1 MATITSLGIG
11 TGTDLNAIV
20 TQLVAVER
28 APLRQLQ
35 QAATKLNTEVSAFG
49 KVTSMFSAL
58 QDASNKLNGV
68 GLWNQSNATS
78 GSDAAVGVVG
88 GATAAAG
95 NYSVSV
101 QALASSQTVASNT
114 SYASATTLVGSG
126 SLSIQLGAWNT
137 GNTAF
142 TAKSGSAAL
151 SVTLTATDTI
161 TSLRDKINAAGAG
174 VTASLVTDATGVRL
188 ALRSSTSGVENGF
201 EITGTGG
208 VSGLSYNAGSGAG
221 GLQLKQAA
229 ADAKATV
236 NGIDITSATNE
247 LSGTIEGL
255 TLKLRQVTTA
265 PVDVAVANDRDA
277 ITKAMTDFAK
287 AYSDL
292 SSYIIEQT
300 KYDAGT
306 KQGGVLQGD
315 SAVNSLQSRLRA
327 IINTPSGAS
336 AQFGRLSDAGLELQ
350 RDGTLKVNSAKLN
363 SALQNLPEIK
373 KAFSNTDSVTPGNEG
388 FARQFSALAT
398 KMLSIDGAV
407 TTHTEGLRKLITKN
421 GDDQTK
427 LNERVDRFQAR
438 LTAQYSAMDVAQSRF
453 TALSNYVNQQFGSG
467 ARR

>member
-11 TGTDLNAIV
+11 TGTDLNSIV

-35 QAATKLNTEVSAFG
+35 QAATRLNTEVSAFG
-49 KVTSMFSAL
+49 KVTSLFSAL

-78 GSDAAVGVVG
+78 GIDAAVGVVG

-126 SLSIQLGAWNT
+126 SLSIQLGAWST

-265 PVDVAVANDRDA
+265 PVDVAVTNDRDA
-277 ITKAMTDFAK
+277 ITKAVTEFAK
-287 AYSDL
+287 AYSEL
-292 SSYIIEQT
+292 SAYIIEQT

-315 SAVNSLQSRLRA
+315 SAVNNLQSRLRA
-327 IINTPSGAS
+327 IVNTPSGAS
-336 AQFGRLSDAGLELQ
+336 AQFGRLSDVGLELQ
-350 RDGTLKVNSAKLN
+350 RDGTMKVNSTKLA
-363 SALQNLPEIK
+363 SATQNLTELK
-373 KAFSNTDSVTPGNEG
+373 KAFGNSDTVTAGNDG
-388 FARQFSALAT
+388 FSRQFASLAT
-398 KMLSIDGAV
+398 RMLSIDGAV
-407 TTHTEGLRKLITKN
+407 TTHTEGLRKLISKN
-421 GDDQTK
+421 GEDQTK

>member
-35 QAATKLNTEVSAFG
+35 QQATKINTEISAFG
-49 KVTSMFSAL
+49 KVQSLFSAL
-58 QDASNKLNGV
+58 QDASNKLNGA
-68 GLWNQSNATS
+68 GLWNQSNAVS
-78 GSDAAVGVVG
+78 GSDSAVGVVG
-88 GATAAAG
+88 GASAAAG

-101 QALASSQTVASNT
+101 QSLASSQTVASST
-114 SYASATTLVGSG
+114 TYANSSALVGAG
-126 SLSIQLGAWNT
+126 SLSIQMGSWDT

-151 SVTLTATDTI
+151 SITLTATDTI
-161 TSLRDKINAAGAG
+161 QNLRDKINGAGAG

-188 ALRSSTSGVENGF
+188 AIRSSTSGVENGF
-201 EITGTGG
+201 EITGSGG
-208 VSGLSYNAGSGAG
+208 ASGLSYNAGSGAA

-236 NGIDITSATNE
+236 NGIDITSASNE

-255 TLKLRQVTTA
+255 TLKLRQVHTA
-265 PVDVAVANDRDA
+265 PVDVTVTADRDA
-277 ITKAMTDFAK
+277 VTKSITEFAK

-292 SSYIIEQT
+292 SAYIIDQT
-300 KYDAGT
+300 KYDAGSR
-306 KQGGVLQGD
+306 QGGVLQGD

-327 IINTPSGAS
+327 IVNTTSGAS
-336 AQFGRLSDAGLELQ
+336 AQFGRLSDLGLELQ
-350 RDGTLKVNSAKLN
+350 RDGTMKVNSSKLA
-363 SALQNLPEIK
+363 SASQNLTELK
-373 KAFSNTDSVTPGNEG
+373 KAFGNTDTVAPSNDG
-388 FARQFSALAT
+388 FARQFASLAGR
-398 KMLSIDGAV
+398 MLSVDGAV
-407 TTHTEGLRKLITKN
+407 TTHTEGLRARLTKN
-421 GDDQTK
+421 GVDQTK

-438 LTAQYSAMDVAQSRF
+438 LTAQYSAMDVAQSRAS
-453 TALSNYVNQQFGSG
+453 ALASYVNQQFGSG

>member
-11 TGTDLNAIV
+11 TGTDLNSIV

-35 QAATKLNTEVSAFG
+35 QQATRLNTEVSAFG
-49 KVTSMFSAL
+49 KVTSLFSAL

-68 GLWNQSNATS
+68 GLWSQSNATS

-114 SYASATTLVGSG
+114 SYASATSLVGSG
-126 SLSIQLGAWNT
+126 SLSIQLGAWDA

-142 TAKSGSAAL
+142 TPKSGAAAL
-151 SVTLTATDTI
+151 SISLTATDTV
-161 TSLRDKINAAGAG
+161 TTLRDKINAAGAG

-188 ALRSSTSGVENGF
+188 ALRSTTSGVANGF

-208 VSGLSYNAGSGAG
+208 VSGLSYNAGSGAA

-236 NGIDITSATNE
+236 NGIDITSSTNE

-265 PVDVAVANDRDA
+265 PVDVAVTNDRDA
-277 ITKAMTDFAK
+277 VTKAVTEFAK
-287 AYSDL
+287 AYSEL
-292 SSYIIEQT
+292 SAYIIEQT

-315 SAVNSLQSRLRA
+315 SAVNNLQSRLRA
-327 IINTPSGAS
+327 IVNTPSGAS
-336 AQFGRLSDAGLELQ
+336 AQFGRLSDLGLELQ
-350 RDGTLKVNSAKLN
+350 RDGTMKVNSTKLA
-363 SALQNLPEIK
+363 SATQNLTELK
-373 KAFSNTDSVTPGNEG
+373 KAFGNTDSVTPGNEG
-388 FARQFSALAT
+388 FSRQFASLAT
-398 KMLSIDGAV
+398 RMLSIDGAV
-407 TTHTEGLRKLITKN
+407 TTHTEGLRKLISKN
-421 GDDQTK
+421 GEDQTK

>member
-11 TGTDLNAIV
+11 TGTDLNSIV

-35 QAATKLNTEVSAFG
+35 SRATRLNTEVSAFG
-49 KVTSMFSAL
+49 KVASMFSAL

-68 GLWNQSNATS
+68 GLWNQSSATS
-78 GSDAAVGVVG
+78 SSDAAVGVVG

-95 NYSVSV
+95 SYSVSV
-101 QALASSQTVASNT
+101 QALASSQTLASST
-114 SYASATTLVGSG
+114 TYASSSTLVGSG
-126 SLSIQLGAWNT
+126 SMSIQLGSWNT

-142 TAKSGSAAL
+142 TAKSGAAAL

-161 TSLRDKINAAGAG
+161 TTLRDKINAAGAG

-188 ALRSSTSGVENGF
+188 ALRSTASGVENGF
-201 EITGTGG
+201 EINATGG
-208 VSGLSYNAGSGAG
+208 VASLAYNAGSGAG

-229 ADAKATV
+229 SDAKATV
-236 NGIDITSATNE
+236 NGIDITSSSNE
-247 LSGTIEGL
+247 LSGTVEGL

-265 PVDVAVANDRDA
+265 PVDVAVNNDREA
-277 ITKAMTDFAK
+277 ITKAVTEFAK

-292 SSYIIEQT
+292 SAYIIEQT

-306 KQGGVLQGD
+306 RQGGVLQGD
-315 SAVNSLQSRLRA
+315 SAVNSLQSRLRS

-336 AQFGRLSDAGLELQ
+336 AQFGRLSDVGLELQ
-350 RDGTLKVNSAKLN
+350 RDGTLKVNSAKLS
-363 SALQNLPEIK
+363 SAMQNLPEIK
-373 KAFSNTDSVTPGNEG
+373 KAFNNTDSVVTGNEG
-388 FARQFSALAT
+388 FSRQFAKLAST
-398 KMLSIDGAV
+398 MLSIDGAV
-407 TTHTEGLRKLITKN
+407 TTHTEGLRKLIAKN
-421 GDDQTK
+421 GEDQTK

-453 TALSNYVNQQFGSG
+453 TALGNYVNQQFGSG
-467 ARR
+467 SRR

>member
-11 TGTDLNAIV
+11 TGTDLNSIV

-35 QAATKLNTEVSAFG
+35 SRAAQLNTEVSAFG
-49 KVTSMFSAL
+49 RVASMFSAL
-58 QDASNKLNGV
+58 QDASNKLNGSS
-68 GLWNQSNATS
+68 LWNQSNAVS
-78 GSDAAVGVVG
+78 GSDSAVGVVG
-88 GATAAAG
+88 GASAAAG

-101 QALASSQTVASNT
+101 QALASSQTLAS
-114 SYASATTLVGSG
+114 STTYTDAAALVGSG

-142 TAKSGSAAL
+142 AAKSGSPAL
-151 SVTLTATDTI
+151 TVSLSATDTI
-161 TSLRDKINAAGAG
+161 TTLRDKINAAGAG

-188 ALRSSTSGVENGF
+188 ALRSSTSGVANGF
-201 EITGTGG
+201 AITASGG
-208 VSGLSYNAGSGAG
+208 VSGLAYNTGSGAG

-236 NGIDITSATNE
+236 NGIDVTSATNE
-247 LSGTIEGL
+247 LSGTVEGL
-255 TLKLRQVTTA
+255 TLKLRQITTA
-265 PVDVAVANDRDA
+265 PVDVTVSSDRDA
-277 ITKAMTDFAK
+277 VTKAVTDFAK

-292 SSYIIEQT
+292 SAYIIEQT

-306 KQGGVLQGD
+306 RQGGVLQGD

-350 RDGTLKVNSAKLN
+350 RDGTLKVNSAKLS

-373 KAFSNTDSVTPGNEG
+373 KAFSNTDTVTAGNEG
-388 FARQFSALAT
+388 FSRQFAKLAT
-398 KMLSIDGAV
+398 TMLSIDGAV

-421 GDDQTK
+421 GEDQTK

-438 LTAQYSAMDVAQSRF
+438 LTAQYSAMDVAQSRY
-453 TALSNYVNQQFGSG
+453 TALGNYVNQQFGSG
-467 ARR
+467 SRR